1 MGMPKMI
8 QCNLLHSFALSI
20 VRVYVLSWRS
30 SEWTVKFP
38 RQRQASVDTINPT
51 GIEVPLSRVGR
62 KLLQPKLPVCPLSL
76 VVLELCCWQ
85 TFSALTWFTSPM
97 TFFCCQSNSRP
108 GFNAVPCMASHTGIT
123 LTISVEMRAG
133 KPAAEL
139 KENGYRDSRW
149 GFITPLSVIYPVSL
163 FPPDF
168 GAVFHIKIS
177 EAIFTGQLL

>member
-1 MGMPKMI
+1 MY
-8 QCNLLHSFALSI
+8 CL
-20 VRVYVLSWRS
+20 S

-38 RQRQASVDTINPT
+38 RQRQTSVDTKIQR
-51 GIEVPLSRVGR
+51 ELKYRCLESGR

-97 TFFCCQSNSRP
+97 TFFCCRSNSRP

-123 LTISVEMRAG
+123 LTISVEMRVG